1 MKTIYRISILLN
13 IFFAGYILI
22 RGGELIIN
30 ELTEKQAGPMEYT
43 AEETATTQEHITC
56 DTIFTVSEYDLST
69 GRQEVYQK
77 MLPEKLI
84 GMNRRE
90 LIQWVDE
97 YNLSP
102 TLEDMEKGFNAG
114 TDDYMIKPINM
125 QEMVFRVKALLRRS
139 KIVNEKKLK
148 VGDTILDYD
157 ALTIK
162 INDNL
167 YNMPPKEFY
176 LIFKLLSSPNKI
188 FTRIELMDEIW
199 GMDTDIDD
207 RTIDSHI
214 KKLRRKFEDCS
225 DFEIV
230 TVRGLGYKSKI
241 NV

>member
-1 MKTIYRISILLN
+1 MASSSAGSSGYFFGFFSEFFFFFRCADHRSLN
-13 IFFAGYILI
+13 DA
-22 RGGELIIN
+22 
-30 ELTEKQAGPMEYT
+30 
-43 AEETATTQEHITC
+43 
-56 DTIFTVSEYDLST
+56 
-69 GRQEVYQK
+69 
-77 MLPEKLI
+77 
-84 GMNRRE
+84 
-90 LIQWVDE
+90 IQRM
-97 YNLSP
+97 
-102 TLEDMEKGFNAG
+102 T
-114 TDDYMIKPINM
+114 YMIKPINM

>member
-1 MKTIYRISILLN
+1 MFSILVVEDNEVLN
-13 IFFAGYILI
+13 EMISTRLKLESYNVYSAFDGEEALNTLEHKYID
-22 RGGELIIN
+22 LIISDIMMPN
-30 ELTEKQAGPMEYT
+30 IDGYELTKSLRDIN
-43 AEETATTQEHITC
+43 TTVPILMISAKNQI
-56 DTIFTVSEYDLST
+56 
-69 GRQEVYQK
+69 
-77 MLPEKLI
+77 
-84 GMNRRE
+84 
-90 LIQWVDE
+90 
-97 YNLSP
+97 
-102 TLEDMEKGFNAG
+102 EDMEKGFNAG

-125 QEMVFRVKALLRRS
+125 QEMIFRVKALLRRS

-230 TVRGLGYKSKI
+230 TVRGLGY
-241 NV
+241 

>member
-1 MKTIYRISILLN
+1 MFSILVVEDNEVLN
-13 IFFAGYILI
+13 EMISTRLKLESYNVYSAFDGEEALNTLEHKYID
-22 RGGELIIN
+22 LIISDIMMPN
-30 ELTEKQAGPMEYT
+30 IDGYELTKSLRDIN
-43 AEETATTQEHITC
+43 ATVPILMISAKNQI
-56 DTIFTVSEYDLST
+56 
-69 GRQEVYQK
+69 
-77 MLPEKLI
+77 
-84 GMNRRE
+84 
-90 LIQWVDE
+90 
-97 YNLSP
+97 
-102 TLEDMEKGFNAG
+102 EDMEKGFNAG

-125 QEMVFRVKALLRRS
+125 QEMIFRVKALLRRS

>member
-1 MKTIYRISILLN
+1 MFSILVVEDNEVLN
-13 IFFAGYILI
+13 EMISTRLKLESYNVYSAFDGEEALNTLEHKYID
-22 RGGELIIN
+22 LIISDIMMPGIDGY
-30 ELTEKQAGPMEYT
+30 ELTKSLRD
-43 AEETATTQEHITC
+43 INS
-56 DTIFTVSEYDLST
+56 TIPILMISAKN
-69 GRQEVYQK
+69 Q
-77 MLPEKLI
+77 I
-84 GMNRRE
+84 
-90 LIQWVDE
+90 
-97 YNLSP
+97 
-102 TLEDMEKGFNAG
+102 EDMEKGFMAG

-125 QEMVFRVKALLRRS
+125 QEMIFRVKALLRRS

>member
-30 ELTEKQAGPMEYT
+30 ELTEKQAVPMEYT

-102 TLEDMEKGFNAG
+102 TLEDMEKGFCSMELLSFSE
-114 TDDYMIKPINM
+114 TEI
-125 QEMVFRVKALLRRS
+125 RVRKRVESIS
-139 KIVNEKKLK
+139 KVE
-148 VGDTILDYD
+148 VEVED
-157 ALTIK
+157 
-162 INDNL
+162 
-167 YNMPPKEFY
+167 PPKQLETASTVSGNSNDVIY
-176 LIFKLLSSPNKI
+176 GCILAHDGLL
-188 FTRIELMDEIW
+188 TVYD
-199 GMDTDIDD
+199 GMRRHVILYTDISLFDL
-207 RTIDSHI
+207 SQ
-214 KKLRRKFEDCS
+214 
-225 DFEIV
+225 EIQQEILEGKEV
-230 TVRGLGYKSKI
+230 YSEQELYHLLETYSS
-241 NV
+241 

>member
-1 MKTIYRISILLN
+1 MFSILVVEDNEVLN
-13 IFFAGYILI
+13 EMISTRLKLESYNVYSAFDGEEALNTLEHKYID
-22 RGGELIIN
+22 LIISDIMMPN
-30 ELTEKQAGPMEYT
+30 IDGYELTKSLRDIN
-43 AEETATTQEHITC
+43 ATVPILMISAKNQI
-56 DTIFTVSEYDLST
+56 
-69 GRQEVYQK
+69 
-77 MLPEKLI
+77 
-84 GMNRRE
+84 
-90 LIQWVDE
+90 
-97 YNLSP
+97 
-102 TLEDMEKGFNAG
+102 EDMEKGFNAG

-125 QEMVFRVKALLRRS
+125 QEMIFRVKALLRRS

-225 DFEIV
+225 DFDIV